1 MSILDQLIHLML
13 ARVEVKPVPQAELDA
28 FLIQNHLQLCEEHYQ
43 FLLQYGNSDFLARDY
58 ANLTFSYAKIYYLD
72 DELLDDSILPPNCQY
87 LGTDFSSETICI
99 DNYDKKIYTFDYGEK
114 YEKFYY
120 GGLKEL
126 LFFCLFKLLYKKNYF
141 NEVKDNIRINNI
153 EQFKQQYLA
162 YEIKD
167 VYIYDRYFFKEGE
180 LIICDH
186 EFYSYHLCQGGIL
199 DQVITN
205 D

>member
-43 FLLQYGNSDFLARDY
+43 FLLQYGNSDFLKGDFADLRFEEFKDY
-58 ANLTFSYAKIYYLD
+58 TLYDEFPEELKLPENCSYI
-72 DELLDDSILPPNCQY
+72 
-87 LGTDFSSETICI
+87 GMDFSDGLLCI
-99 DNYDKKIYTFDYGEK
+99 LHSNKKIYLFGDGELDILC
-114 YEKFYY
+114 YES
-120 GGLKEL
+120 LKGL
-126 LFFCLFKLLYKKNYF
+126 LFFCLFKLLYKKSYF

-162 YEIKD
+162 YEIKGINID
-167 VYIYDRYFFKEGE
+167 NRYFFKEGN

-186 EFYSYHLCQGGIL
+186 KFYSYHLCQGGIL
-199 DQVITN
+199 DQVITMPE
-205 D
+205 

>member
-13 ARVEVKPVPQAELDA
+13 ARVEVKPVPKAELDA

-43 FLLQYGNSDFLARDY
+43 FLLQYGNSDFLKGDFADLRFEEFKDY
-58 ANLTFSYAKIYYLD
+58 TLYDEFPEELKLPKNCSYIGMD
-72 DELLDDSILPPNCQY
+72 FNDELL
-87 LGTDFSSETICI
+87 CI